1 MNLLES
7 KASSLDKEEINSR
20 FVYHSVKRSFDLI
33 AATFGIIILSPL
45 MIIIAMMIKLE
56 DHGPIFYKP
65 EPSHFKPR

>member
-20 FVYHSVKRSFDLI
+20 FVYHSVKRGFDLI

-56 DHGPIFYKP
+56 DHGPIFYKRRI
-65 EPSHFKPR
+65 KKGY